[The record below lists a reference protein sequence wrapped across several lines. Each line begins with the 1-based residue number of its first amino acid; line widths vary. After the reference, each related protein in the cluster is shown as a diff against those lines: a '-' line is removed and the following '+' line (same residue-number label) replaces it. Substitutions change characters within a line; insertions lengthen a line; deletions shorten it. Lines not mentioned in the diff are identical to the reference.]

1 MAVNLSFQLMKQ
13 NPGIGK
19 IFYVYPFNTLIEQ
32 NLESMEKIFGG
43 SKVMEDIAVVNSMKP
58 IPMDRAKRKTDEL
71 QYYQEALLN
80 RQFLNYPM
88 ILTTHVS
95 LFDTM
100 FGRRKESTFDFI
112 SWQTAFLY

>member
-1 MAVNLSFQLMKQ
+1 M
-13 NPGIGK
+13 
-19 IFYVYPFNTLIEQ
+19 
-32 NLESMEKIFGG
+32 
-43 SKVMEDIAVVNSMKP
+43 VNSMKP
-58 IPMDRAKRKTDEL
+58 IPMDRAKRKNDEL

-100 FGRRKESTFDFI
+100 FGRRKESTFGFHQLANSVLVLDEI
-112 SWQTAFLY
+112 QSYRNSIWTEIILFLKDSPHFLI

>member
-1 MAVNLSFQLMKQ
+1 M
-13 NPGIGK
+13 
-19 IFYVYPFNTLIEQ
+19 
-32 NLESMEKIFGG
+32 
-43 SKVMEDIAVVNSMKP
+43 VNSMKP

-100 FGRRKESTFDFI
+100 FWKKKESTFGFHQLANSVLVLDEIQSYRNSIGQRLFC
-112 SWQTAFLY
+112 F